1 MRHRLYF
8 SFTFIPDHFAF
19 HTSIL
24 FLPLSLTC
32 SSHIALPFV
41 VVVDRF
47 NATYP
52 LPLASSPPLP
62 ACARRGKLRPSLH
75 HASPPK
81 LITSAF
87 PVGVYYLFFS
97 FLLSPSFPTSPDPC
111 LPTSSSG
118 EIFSL
123 LRRSILSNKKGFTFS
138 VVIHS
143 LPPQLLFSPFHLFIL
158 SFLHSLLPRSTRRY
172 TLNLTLEQIL
182 CL

>member
-8 SFTFIPDHFAF
+8 SFIFIPDHFAF

-62 ACARRGKLRPSLH
+62 ACARRGEIK
-75 HASPPK
+75 
-81 LITSAF
+81 AF
-87 PVGVYYLFFS
+87 PSPRIPTKTYHIRFPCWCILSFFS

-123 LRRSILSNKKGFTFS
+123 LRRSILSNKKGFAFS
-138 VVIHS
+138 VVIPS
-143 LPPQLLFSPFHLFIL
+143 PPPQLLFSPFHLFIL